1 MHLII
6 NGKEMH
12 TPDSISVTELL
23 THLQLEDRMAIVE
36 INQSIIKK
44 SSYEVTKLADGD
56 RIEIVHFVGGG

>member
-6 NGKEMH
+6 NGKEMQ

-23 THLQLEDRMAIVE
+23 THLQLENKMAIVE
-36 INQSIIKK
+36 INQSIINK